1 MITADI
7 YSVCIVYCFLV
18 LHAKD
23 EVLRQRGTKQFSCSR
38 RYDCREQ
45 CNSLNIIS
53 FRFSHY
59 YLNAWNRSKGCIYY
73 LIFSRLARTRNVFSY
88 QNSCIGTSRRYSV
101 ARNRRL
107 YERKRGPSFL
117 FLYFCLV
124 HLTTVFSKEQRKVFS
139 SLGADCDMVIFS
151 EDENHSKNSSH
162 GKWMNFLNF
171 PRKLCA
177 VLIQ

>member
-1 MITADI
+1 M
-7 YSVCIVYCFLV
+7 
-18 LHAKD
+18 
-23 EVLRQRGTKQFSCSR
+23 
-38 RYDCREQ
+38 
-45 CNSLNIIS
+45 
-53 FRFSHY
+53 
-59 YLNAWNRSKGCIYY
+59 
-73 LIFSRLARTRNVFSY
+73 
-88 QNSCIGTSRRYSV
+88 

-124 HLTTVFSKEQRKVFS
+124 HLITVFSKEQWKVFS
-139 SLGADCDMVIFS
+139 SLAADYDMVIFS

-177 VLIQ
+177 VLI